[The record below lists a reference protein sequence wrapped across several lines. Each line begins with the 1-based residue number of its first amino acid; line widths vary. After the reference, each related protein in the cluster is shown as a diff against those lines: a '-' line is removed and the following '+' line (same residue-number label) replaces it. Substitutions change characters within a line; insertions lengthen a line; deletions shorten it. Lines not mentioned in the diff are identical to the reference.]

1 MAGHGCNTHTQR
13 RRPKPR
19 SPGPTARVTGIWR
32 SLCARRQTERTP
44 VNPKAV
50 VKLPERKKARK
61 PEMFKPST
69 GGFAEQAYK
78 HRARDAGEKAD
89 LRFLQYGRRPGRDRR
104 SASVS
109 RDAEA
114 RGSVRPP
121 ASRAP
126 SDLFRERNRPNDS
139 GAEALREGEPVCATY
154 SFIIPGR
161 ILAIRSSRQS
171 KFVHE

>member
-1 MAGHGCNTHTQR
+1 MHTPD

-32 SLCARRQTERTP
+32 SLCARRQTERTA

-50 VKLPERKKARK
+50 VKLPERRKARK

-89 LRFLQYGRRPGRDRR
+89 LRFLRQQNGGPGRDRR

-114 RGSVRPP
+114 RGSVGPP

-126 SDLFRERNRPNDS
+126 SDLFERATGRMTRAHICVAR
-139 GAEALREGEPVCATY
+139 GKEAV
-154 SFIIPGR
+154 
-161 ILAIRSSRQS
+161 Q
-171 KFVHE
+171 